1 MITHVSFDADD
12 TLWEFDRV
20 MRAALERALQDLY
33 DAHLDLPAARALTL
47 EDLIRVRER
56 IDEQDGAAEVSLR
69 ERRVMAFAATLEQLG
84 RPDAAFAELLT
95 QRFMDG
101 RSSLV
106 EPYPD
111 VLPML
116 ARLDG
121 RYVLGIVSNGNADL
135 EAGALR
141 GRFTF
146 RVHADEHGVAKPDP
160 RLFEV
165 VFAQTGC
172 RPEQLVHVG
181 DDPFFDVA
189 GAQAAG
195 VHAVWLNRHGSASE
209 SGIQPDSEITTLAEL
224 PALLEGLA

>member
-12 TLWEFDRV
+12 TLWEFDLV
-20 MRAALERALQDLY
+20 MRAALERALRELY
-33 DAHLDLPAARALTL
+33 DSHLDLPAARALTL
-47 EDLIRVRER
+47 ADLIAVRER
-56 IDEQDGAAEVSLR
+56 IDEQDGLEQVSLR
-69 ERRVMAFAATLEQLG
+69 ERRLMAFAATLEQLG
-84 RPDAAFAELLT
+84 RPDPALAELLT
-95 QRFMDG
+95 QRFMDD
-101 RSSLV
+101 RSALV

-121 RYVLGIVSNGNADL
+121 RYVIGIVSNGNADL

-141 GRFTF
+141 GRFAF
-146 RVHADEHGVAKPDP
+146 RVHADDHGVAKPDP

-172 RPEQLVHVG
+172 RPAELVHVG
-181 DDPFFDVA
+181 DDPVFDVA
-189 GAQAAG
+189 GARAAG
-195 VHAVWLNRHGSASE
+195 VHAVWLNRDGRPNA
-209 SGIQPDSEITTLAEL
+209 SGIEPDSEIRTLAEL